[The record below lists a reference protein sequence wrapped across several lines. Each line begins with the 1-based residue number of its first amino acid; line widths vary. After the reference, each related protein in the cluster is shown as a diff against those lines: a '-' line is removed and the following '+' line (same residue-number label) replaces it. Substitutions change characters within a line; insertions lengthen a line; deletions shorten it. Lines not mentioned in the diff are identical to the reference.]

1 MKKYVM
7 MVMAMSLL
15 LSSCA
20 IGGSLNAGGGSR
32 GVGVGIGVGTGVR
45 F

>member
-7 MVMAMSLL
+7 MIVMSLL

-20 IGGSLNAGGGSR
+20 IGGSINAGGGSS
-32 GVGVGIGVGTGVR
+32 GVGVGVGVGTGVR